1 MGRTAVIH
9 TIQGFTL
16 SKFQFQLHSYYSSDC
31 GRLSSEIFLFIS
43 GKFMA
48 WGMIMERVGKIK
60 ILWVDSSFK
69 HFHMEIYKRYLSKRL
84 NFA

>member
-9 TIQGFTL
+9 TIQGLTL
-16 SKFQFQLHSYYSSDC
+16 SKFQFQLHGYYSSEG
-31 GRLSSEIFLFIS
+31 GRWSSEIFVFIS
-43 GKFMA
+43 GKFRA

-60 ILWVDSSFK
+60 ILWVDSSVK
-69 HFHMEIYKRYLSKRL
+69 HFHMVKRYLSKRL

>member
-1 MGRTAVIH
+1 
-9 TIQGFTL
+9 
-16 SKFQFQLHSYYSSDC
+16 
-31 GRLSSEIFLFIS
+31 
-43 GKFMA
+43 MA

-69 HFHMEIYKRYLSKRL
+69 HFHMGKRYLSKRL